1 MTLAGLA
8 TAEEA
13 SGSPGSD
20 LPGDTD
26 IEAAGSFEDV
36 SGTHRASVEVL
47 AEKGIF
53 DGTECATG
61 RFCPNL
67 PIQRWVMAVWL
78 VRALDGADPAP
89 ADPARFADVDE
100 RAWWAVHVE
109 RLAELGITQGC
120 ATEPARFCPESPV
133 PRAQMATFLTRAF
146 RLPSGP
152 AAGFADVADGST
164 HQPGIAAVAAAG
176 ITTGCKVE
184 PARYCPQRAT
194 TRAHMATFLTRALEF
209 DRTNPPGPSGIPAPG
224 PGTSSLARI
233 PLNLWYLGSPGGAT
247 R

>member
-1 MTLAGLA
+1 MYLLVRVQCYIQGEDAATDRLPAAMTLAGLA
-8 TAEEA
+8 AAEEA

-36 SGTHRASVEVL
+36 SGTHRANVEVL

-61 RFCPNL
+61 RFCPDL

-109 RLAELGITQGC
+109 RLAKLGITQGC

-133 PRAQMATFLTRAF
+133 PRAQ
-146 RLPSGP
+146 
-152 AAGFADVADGST
+152 
-164 HQPGIAAVAAAG
+164 
-176 ITTGCKVE
+176 
-184 PARYCPQRAT
+184 
-194 TRAHMATFLTRALEF
+194 MATFLTRALEF

-233 PLNLWYLGSPGGAT
+233 PLNLWYLGSPGGAI